1 MKIILFVCGLAVLIF
16 SHPLVSRFI
25 LSRLYNEGWVT
36 PQNPPLE
43 KTIIVQHTGPRVTLI
58 LIGVVLMLASIFVK

>member
-1 MKIILFVCGLAVLIF
+1 MKILLLIAGVAVLIF
-16 SHPLVSRFI
+16 SHPRVSRFI